1 MQQFYAHSKEK
12 LNKDKWQTIE
22 THLQQVAKLAS
33 RFANDFGN
41 GDWAYL
47 AGYLHDLGKYNP
59 AFQSYI
65 SQNYD
70 WEESAQTVKNYRK
83 VDHSTAGALLAIE
96 QFKSIGI
103 MLSYLITGHHA
114 GLPDWYPEIGVGGEL
129 STRLGKKELLDKIRE
144 YIPEDLPLKL
154 KMPKTAPAVARDAE
168 SIHLWIRML
177 YSSLVDADF
186 LDTENFM
193 NHEKSSLRGNYK
205 ELNELKLLL
214 DNYFEELAEDTRKK
228 QTSNTHVNLLR
239 KQVLEECRKA
249 AASTFD
255 NDLKSGIFSLT
266 VPTGGGKTLSSMAFA
281 LNHAIKYNK
290 KRVIMAIPFT
300 SIIEQ
305 TAEVYKKIFGEEQVI
320 EHHSNFVFEDNSE
333 TSKTKLA
340 TENWDAP
347 IIVTTNVQ
355 LFESLFAARSS
366 GCRKLHNIVNSVVIL
381 DEAQTIPVEYL
392 KPILNTLNALVKYF
406 NVTLVLCTATQPAL
420 CGKIGSRSNSIK
432 GFEEV
437 KEIISNPLELAVQL
451 KRVEVT
457 FPPNLN
463 ESSDWAEIA
472 DELKQY
478 EQVLC
483 IVNTRKDC
491 RHLHSLMPEGTI
503 HLSAGMCPEER
514 SDIIQ
519 NIRDKLTNGEPIKVI
534 STQLVEAGVDI
545 DFPVVY
551 RALAGL
557 DSIAQAAG
565 RCNREG
571 KMKTLGLVKVFNP
584 PKSAPPGFLRKG
596 QDTTKEIVNVNG
608 YKIPDFSPLTVQNYF
623 EVFYSNCN
631 SFDEKDIFSKLAKDA
646 GQMKIQFRTVARD
659 FKLIDDSS
667 HQSIIVW
674 YENKNKRQKSSN
686 VFELIEQ
693 LKNISPERWLLR
705 KLQRF
710 SVSVPKNEFQFYRDQ
725 GMIEEIHGLWIQN
738 THLLYK
744 EGVGVVGQDSDWN
757 SQLLNF

>member
-1 MQQFYAHSKEK
+1 
-12 LNKDKWQTIE
+12 
-22 THLQQVAKLAS
+22 
-33 RFANDFGN
+33 
-41 GDWAYL
+41 
-47 AGYLHDLGKYNP
+47 
-59 AFQSYI
+59 
-65 SQNYD
+65 
-70 WEESAQTVKNYRK
+70 
-83 VDHSTAGALLAIE
+83 
-96 QFKSIGI
+96 
-103 MLSYLITGHHA
+103 
-114 GLPDWYPEIGVGGEL
+114 
-129 STRLGKKELLDKIRE
+129 
-144 YIPEDLPLKL
+144 
-154 KMPKTAPAVARDAE
+154 
-168 SIHLWIRML
+168 
-177 YSSLVDADF
+177 
-186 LDTENFM
+186 
-193 NHEKSSLRGNYK
+193 
-205 ELNELKLLL
+205 
-214 DNYFEELAEDTRKK
+214 
-228 QTSNTHVNLLR
+228 
-239 KQVLEECRKA
+239 
-249 AASTFD
+249 
-255 NDLKSGIFSLT
+255 
-266 VPTGGGKTLSSMAFA
+266 
-281 LNHAIKYNK
+281 
-290 KRVIMAIPFT
+290 
-300 SIIEQ
+300 
-305 TAEVYKKIFGEEQVI
+305 
-320 EHHSNFVFEDNSE
+320 
-333 TSKTKLA
+333 
-340 TENWDAP
+340 
-347 IIVTTNVQ
+347 
-355 LFESLFAARSS
+355 SS

-392 KPILNTLNALVKYF
+392 KPILNVLNALVKYF

-420 CGKIGSRSNSIK
+420 CGRIGSRSNSIK
-432 GFEEV
+432 GFQEV

-451 KRVEVT
+451 KRVEVK

-463 ESSDWAEIA
+463 ESSDWEEIA

-519 NIRDKLTNGEPIKVI
+519 TIRDKLTNGEPIKVI

-596 QDTTKEIVNVNG
+596 QETTKEIVNFDG

-631 SFDEKDIFSKLAKDA
+631 GFDEKDIFSKLAKDA

-725 GMIEEIHGLWIQN
+725 GMIEEIHGLWIQS
-738 THLLYK
+738 THFLYK

-757 SQLLNF
+757 SQLLNC